1 MKSQIALIGVGLAI
15 AAGVAYAE
23 LKPAN
28 NAPTAPV
35 VSTPKPSKSNTPAPA
50 ATPTKSKIVT
60 KAKTPAPKKSAAP
73 KIATPTNSK
82 PSISGGGG
90 EREDDEHEGGEEGDD

>member
-73 KIATPTNSK
+73 KIALKSFTIESAGSEALVWLIMGN
-82 PSISGGGG
+82 
-90 EREDDEHEGGEEGDD
+90 E

>member
-1 MKSQIALIGVGLAI
+1 MKSQIALLGVGLAV

-50 ATPTKSKIVT
+50 ATPKKSKIVT
-60 KAKTPAPKKSAAP
+60 KAN
-73 KIATPTNSK
+73 TPTPKASK
-82 PSISGGGG
+82 PSISGGG
-90 EREDDEHEGGEEGDD
+90 EREGHEGGEREGHEGGEREGGEEEDD